1 MKSHSN
7 LVTRIDDHRFH
18 VLAAGVSAVAL
29 LMAAPAL
36 AQTAVPAGTA
46 AAAKPDD
53 STVVVVTGIRNSYK
67 SAANIKR
74 KSDTVVDAITADDI
88 GALPDKNV
96 TETLQRIPGIQVN
109 RFQAVNDPDHV
120 SEQGQSPAIR
130 GLPYVN
136 SQFNGRDAFTA
147 NRGRALDFQ
156 AIPPDLASR
165 IEVYKNQ
172 TADQIEG
179 GIAGNVNIVTR
190 LPLDTRRDFFAINMN
205 ANYGDQRKKTTPEA
219 GMVFS
224 KQWDTSIGRIGI
236 LGSASDSK
244 IDDEVNNSRVTT
256 YRDYRNADAS
266 RNIAAMNG
274 GVTGGAPGVD
284 YYIPLGGGYS
294 QQDVNHDR
302 VGYSAALQWE
312 SPNKTWMGSLQYIHA
327 NTTEDYLER
336 TIAPVEDTGNVAL
349 VGGVSAGTFNS
360 NNVLLKG
367 TLANGDGTGV
377 DTQEL
382 TRGEHLT
389 SSTNDFGAHLKWNTS
404 DKLHFDFDAQYVKS
418 DSSTLDTSVVAI
430 SDPVYLF
437 DNTGSSPITTF
448 KQAAFYNL
456 NYSTVPYASVST
468 NTSATADPKT
478 TFWRSAQDH
487 QDNTTGDEFAFRA
500 DGSYDFNDGSFLRR
514 VKFGARYAERKQTI
528 RSDGY
533 NWGNLSERWNA
544 HTTMASDALPWG
556 YGVTETNGIQTFGFL
571 SNPALNYA
579 QLQAGVQQIK
589 AVHPSYGYQP
599 LYTGSRNGSGVDLAS
614 IANGAS
620 DGFHNL
626 GEISTNRETTSAA
639 YIRADFSSKDWGMF
653 GDVVVDGNVGVR
665 YIHTQSDSSGYFTVP
680 NEQSI
685 FQGFAHNADGTVDCT
700 KPHTVNNTGQPGY
713 DICLNT
719 PAERASIE
727 KFFGT
732 SAAAYTANTTSQ
744 SYNDWLPSVN
754 VRVAPS
760 DDLQFRFAYSKGI
773 SRPSF
778 NDLRNYTS
786 FGLVGTVQTLSQ
798 NQPYPFPALVAS
810 SYGNPLLKPTK
821 SDNFD
826 FTVEDYYSK
835 DASITV
841 AFFYKKI
848 TNIYSVL
855 NGIATANG
863 GVANN
868 IGVDPASPAILT
880 YTNNGQTLQAYNS
893 VTANNDIEH
902 KFKGIEFAIR
912 QDTFAF
918 LPSMFSGFGGSLN
931 VTYIDADPLAN
942 QPVLPAN
949 YTPTSKLETFA
960 FPGISKYSYNAEVF
974 YEAHDI
980 SARLAY
986 NWRAKY
992 FVSSQDSLG
1001 PNDPTYVNATGFLD
1015 GQIFYSVNSHLKVG
1029 FTGSNLTDTVVK
1041 TYNVINASGL
1051 QALRAANKADRRVT
1065 FGLRLTY

>member
-1 MKSHSN
+1 MKSQN
-7 LVTRIDDHRFH
+7 KFITRLGDPRIH

-36 AQTAVPAGTA
+36 AQNAAAADTS

-74 KSDTVVDAITADDI
+74 RSDTIVDAITADDI
-88 GALPDKNV
+88 GALPDKNI
-96 TETLQRIPGIQVN
+96 TETLQRVPGIQVN

-120 SEQGQSPAIR
+120 SEQGQAPAIR
-130 GLPYVN
+130 GLPYVQ

-147 NRGRALDFQ
+147 NRGRSLDFQ
-156 AIPPDLASR
+156 SVPPDLASR

-190 LPLDTRRDFFAINMN
+190 LPLDTKRDFFAINVN
-205 ANYGDQRKKTTPEA
+205 ANNGDQRKKTTPEA

-244 IDDEVNNSRVTT
+244 IDDRVNNARVTT
-256 YRDYRNADAS
+256 YRDYRNADAT
-266 RNIAAMNG
+266 RNITAMNG

-294 QQDVNHDR
+294 QQDVDHDR

-312 SPNKTWMGSLQYIHA
+312 SPNKTWLGSLQYIHA
-327 NTTEDYLER
+327 NTTEEYLER
-336 TIAPVEDTGNVAL
+336 TIAPVEDTGNIAL
-349 VGGVSAGTFNS
+349 VGGVSASTFNS
-360 NNVLLKG
+360 GNVLLKG
-367 TLANGDGTGV
+367 TIANGDGSGV

-382 TRGEHLT
+382 TRGQHLT
-389 SSTNDFGAHLKWNTS
+389 SSTNDYGAHLKWNTS

-418 DSSTLDTSVVAI
+418 DSSTLDASVVAI
-430 SDPVYLF
+430 SDPYYVF
-437 DNTGSSPITTF
+437 DNTGSSPETTF
-448 KQAAFYNL
+448 KQAAKYNL
-456 NYSTVPYASVST
+456 NYNTQAYSAVST
-468 NTSATADPKT
+468 NTSATADPNT

-500 DGSYDFNDGSFLRR
+500 DGSYEFNNGSFLRR

-544 HTTMASDALPWG
+544 KETTVTQATPWG
-556 YGVTETNGIQTFGFL
+556 FGATDTNGIQTFGFL
-571 SNPALNYA
+571 GNPALEYA
-579 QLQAGVQQIK
+579 QLQAGVTQIK
-589 AVHPSYGYQP
+589 AVHPSFGYNP
-599 LYTGSRNGSGVDLAS
+599 LYTGSRNMSGVDLGS
-614 IANGAS
+614 IANGAG

-626 GEISTNRETTSAA
+626 GEISTNKETTSAA
-639 YIRADFSSKDWGMF
+639 YLRADFSSEDWGIF
-653 GDVVVDGNVGVR
+653 GDTIVDGNIGVR
-665 YIHTQSDSSGYFTVP
+665 YIHTASDSSGYFTVP
-680 NEQSI
+680 NEQTVFS
-685 FQGFAHNADGTVDCT
+685 GYAHNPDGTVNCSL
-700 KPHTVNNTGQPGY
+700 PRTVSTTGFGY

-719 PAERASIE
+719 AAERASIE

-732 SAAAYTANTTSQ
+732 GTASYTPNTTNQ
-744 SYNDWLPSVN
+744 TYNDVLPSLN
-754 VRVAPS
+754 VRVAPN
-760 DDLQFRFAYSKGI
+760 DKVQFRFAYSKGI

-786 FGLVGTVQTLSQ
+786 FGLISPVQTLTA
-798 NQPYPFPALVAS
+798 NQPYPFPAVKAS
-810 SYGNPLLKPTK
+810 SYGNPLLRPTK

-826 FTVEDYYSK
+826 FTFEDYYSK

-841 AFFYKKI
+841 ALFYKNL

-855 NGIATANG
+855 NGIATVNG
-863 GVANN
+863 GVPNN
-868 IGVDPASPAILT
+868 IGVDPATPAILS
-880 YTNNGQTLQAYNS
+880 YTNNGQTLDAFNS
-893 VTANNDIEH
+893 VTANNNVEH
-902 KFKGIEFAIR
+902 KIKGVEFAIR

-918 LPSMFSGFGGSLN
+918 LPDMFNGFGGSLN
-931 VTYIDADPLAN
+931 ITYIDADPLTN

-949 YTPTSKLETFA
+949 YTPTSKLQTFA

-974 YEAHDI
+974 YEKHDI

-1051 QALRAANKADRRVT
+1051 QALRATNKADRRIT
-1065 FGLRLTY
+1065 FGLRLSY

>member
-1 MKSHSN
+1 MKRHLKIANCHPSP
-7 LVTRIDDHRFH
+7 RIQAM
-18 VLAAGVSAVAL
+18 AAGVSAVAL
-29 LMAAPAL
+29 LLAAPAL
-36 AQTAVPAGTA
+36 AQSTPAPANGQSPD
-46 AAAKPDD
+46 AAKD
-53 STVVVVTGIRNSYK
+53 TNVVVVTGIRNSYK
-67 SAANIKR
+67 SAAAIKR

-130 GLPYVN
+130 GLPYVT

-156 AIPPDLASR
+156 SIPPDLASR

-190 LPLDTRRDFFAINMN
+190 LPLDTKRDFFAININ
-205 ANYGDQRKKTTPEA
+205 ANNGDQRKKTTPEA

-224 KQWDTSIGRIGI
+224 KQWDTSLGRFGV

-244 IDDEVNNSRVTT
+244 IDDRVNNARVTT
-256 YRDYRNADAS
+256 YRDYRNADTS
-266 RNIAAMNG
+266 RNIAALNG

-284 YYIPLGGGYS
+284 YYIPLGSGYS
-294 QQDVNHDR
+294 QQDVDHDR

-312 SPNKTWMGSLQYIHA
+312 SNDKTWMGSLQYIHA
-327 NTTEDYLER
+327 NTTEEYLER
-336 TIAPVEDTGNVAL
+336 TIAPVEDTGNVSL
-349 VGGVSAGTFNS
+349 IGGVSAGTFNG

-367 TLANGDGTGV
+367 TIGNGDGTGV

-389 SSTNDFGAHLKWNTS
+389 SSTNDFAGHLKWNAS
-404 DKLHFDFDAQYVKS
+404 EKLHFDFDAQYVKS

-430 SDPVYLF
+430 SDPIYLF
-437 DNTGSSPITTF
+437 DNTGNAPVTTF

-487 QDNTTGDEFAFRA
+487 EDNTTGDEFAFRA
-500 DGSYDFNDGSFLRR
+500 DGGYDFNDGSLLRR

-544 HTTMASDALPWG
+544 HTTTASDALPWG
-556 YGVTETNGIQTFGFL
+556 YGLTDTAGIQTYGFL
-571 SNPALNYA
+571 GNPALNYA

-614 IANGAS
+614 IANGAG

-639 YIRADFSSKDWGMF
+639 YIRADFSSKDWGLF

-665 YIHTQSDSSGYFTVP
+665 YVHTESESSGYYTVP
-680 NEQSI
+680 NAQTA
-685 FQGFAHNADGTVDCT
+685 FQGYTFNTDGTINCT
-700 KPHTVNNTGQPGY
+700 VGRTGGTTQFGY
-713 DICLNT
+713 NPCLNT
-719 PAERASIE
+719 PAERAALL

-732 SAAAYTANTTSQ
+732 GSAAYTANTTTQ
-744 SYNDWLPSVN
+744 SYNDVLPSIN
-754 VRVAPS
+754 IRVAPTN
-760 DDLQFRFAYSKGI
+760 DLQFRFAYSKGI

-778 NDLRNYTS
+778 NDLRNYTA
-786 FGLVGTVQTLSQ
+786 FGLVGPTQTLTQ
-798 NQPYPFPALVAS
+798 DQPYPMPALVAS
-810 SYGNPLLKPTK
+810 SYGNPLLRPTK

-826 FTVEDYYSK
+826 LTFEDYYSP

-841 AFFYKKI
+841 ALFYKKL

-855 NGIATANG
+855 NGIATSNG
-863 GVANN
+863 GVSNN
-868 IGVDPASPAILT
+868 IGVDPATPSILT

-893 VTANNDIEH
+893 VTANNDVEH
-902 KFKGIEFAIR
+902 KIKGVEFAIR

-918 LPSMFSGFGGSLN
+918 LPDMFSGFGGSLN
-931 VTYIDADPLAN
+931 ITYIDADPLAN

-949 YTPTSKLETFA
+949 YTPVSKLETFA
-960 FPGISKYSYNAEVF
+960 FPGISKYSYNAELF
-974 YEAHDI
+974 YEQHDI

-1001 PNDPTYVNATGFLD
+1001 PNDPTYVGDSGFLD
-1015 GQIFYSVNSHLKVG
+1015 GQVFYSVNSHLKIG
-1029 FTGSNLTDTVVK
+1029 FTGSNLTDTVIK

-1051 QALRAANKADRRVT
+1051 QALRATNKADRRIT